1 MNTHQKN
8 QDPTEFDGPFETAF
22 EVHDDDTRSANLR
35 VRARLMDHLN
45 EYIQE
50 KDLTQE
56 EAAEHFDVPQ
66 SRISLLV
73 NGRISKFTIDY
84 LVNMCSRAGIEVNL
98 SFGKAGAGHSARTT
112 AD

>member
-1 MNTHQKN
+1 LN
-8 QDPTEFDGPFETAF
+8 
-22 EVHDDDTRSANLR
+22 
-35 VRARLMDHLN
+35 VRARLMDRLN
-45 EYIQE
+45 EHIQE

-56 EAAEHFDVPQ
+56 KAAEHFGVPQ

-84 LVNMCSRAGIEVNL
+84 LVNMCSRVGIEVNL

-112 AD
+112 TD

>member
-1 MNTHQKN
+1 MSTHQKD
-8 QDPTEFDGPFETAF
+8 QEPTEFDGPFESAF
-22 EVHDDDTRSANLR
+22 EVYDDDTRSANLK

-45 EYIQE
+45 EYIQAQG
-50 KDLTQE
+50 LAQE
-56 EAAEHFDVPQ
+56 EAAQHFGVPQ

-98 SFGKAGAGHSARTT
+98 SFGKAGAGRST
-112 AD
+112 

>member
-1 MNTHQKN
+1 MSTHQEKR
-8 QDPTEFDGPFETAF
+8 DSTEFDGPFETTF
-22 EVHDDDTRSANLR
+22 EVYDDAPRSANLN

-45 EYIQE
+45 EHIQE

-56 EAAEHFDVPQ
+56 EAAEHFNVPQ
-66 SRISLLV
+66 SRISFLV

-98 SFGKAGAGHSARTT
+98 SFGKAGGGRSARTT
-112 AD
+112 TD

>member
-1 MNTHQKN
+1 MSTHQKD
-8 QDPTEFDGPFETAF
+8 QEPTEFEGPFETAF
-22 EVHDDDTRSANLR
+22 EVCDDDTRSTNLK

-45 EYIQE
+45 GYIQDR
-50 KDLTQE
+50 DLTQE
-56 EAAEHFDVPQ
+56 EAAERFGAPQ

-84 LVNMCSRAGIEVNL
+84 LINMCSQVGIEVDL
-98 SFGKAGAGHSARTT
+98 SFGKAGAGRSTQTT

>member
-1 MNTHQKN
+1 MSTHQKN
-8 QDPTEFDGPFETAF
+8 QDPPEFDGPFKTAF
-22 EVHDDDTRSANLR
+22 EVYDDDTRSANLK

-50 KDLTQE
+50 RDLTQE
-56 EAAEHFDVPQ
+56 EAAEHFGVPQ

-84 LVNMCSRAGIEVNL
+84 LVNMCSRAGIEVDL
-98 SFGKAGAGHSARTT
+98 RLRKIEK
-112 AD
+112 